1 MLRLKV
7 VGITDLIATI
17 VVLPDCIDRRNLVI
31 ASEAKQS
38 RAAGQRG
45 RRTRDCFVAPPLAMT
60 AQPEG
65 RRIGLRPPSVSSA
78 TQRVG
83 ILLAPDLFRQRVAA
97 LGLSSRSARLSGM
110 TKSRRWRSFLQSSEN
125 RRHADAGIVG
135 KAAWPARR
143 LSVELLEIAFDVS
156 AEAGAVD
163 RPVDDAG
170 GGDPVAAQRR
180 QKGQCPPAAMRHL
193 GDQAGATW

>member
-60 AQPEG
+60 AQPGG

-83 ILLAPDLFRQRVAA
+83 TLLAPDLFRQRVAA
-97 LGLSSRSARLSGM
+97 LGTEQALRNDQVAPIGVVPGAASRRHWRWATGLLTPASGRNRQRGRRCRRPVCACGRNRRDVRRAPSRRCRCGPSDRGAGRGKRSA
-110 TKSRRWRSFLQSSEN
+110 
-125 RRHADAGIVG
+125 
-135 KAAWPARR
+135 
-143 LSVELLEIAFDVS
+143 
-156 AEAGAVD
+156 
-163 RPVDDAG
+163 
-170 GGDPVAAQRR
+170 
-180 QKGQCPPAAMRHL
+180 CP
-193 GDQAGATW
+193 G

>member
-65 RRIGLRPPSVSSA
+65 RRVGLRPPSVSSA
-78 TQRVG
+78 TQCVENFAGTSG
-83 ILLAPDLFRQRVAA
+83 IRRCSIHLARSRATPHNSHARESKGRF
-97 LGLSSRSARLSGM
+97 LGASY
-110 TKSRRWRSFLQSSEN
+110 
-125 RRHADAGIVG
+125 
-135 KAAWPARR
+135 
-143 LSVELLEIAFDVS
+143 
-156 AEAGAVD
+156 
-163 RPVDDAG
+163 
-170 GGDPVAAQRR
+170 
-180 QKGQCPPAAMRHL
+180 
-193 GDQAGATW
+193 

>member
-1 MLRLKV
+1 MLKCA
-7 VGITDLIATI
+7 TDLIATI

-60 AQPEG
+60 AQPGG

-83 ILLAPDLFRQRVAA
+83 TLLAPDLFRQRVAA

-110 TKSRRWRSFLQSSEN
+110 TKSRRRS
-125 RRHADAGIVG
+125 G
-135 KAAWPARR
+135 
-143 LSVELLEIAFDVS
+143 
-156 AEAGAVD
+156 
-163 RPVDDAG
+163 
-170 GGDPVAAQRR
+170 
-180 QKGQCPPAAMRHL
+180 
-193 GDQAGATW
+193 